1 MPKKLTTKQ
10 VKDLFSKYGY
20 IVPDGFVYTNNKQK
34 IRVYD
39 EQNEVYENMNVQQLK
54 YRTTRAATIR
64 QPYFDPNIMNININ
78 DNVDVRSND
87 SFDRWCAQRNEEFN
101 DLDDEYKHSAFNYYR
116 DVMPIIAQKQNT
128 TLNFDQNENV
138 IPQVYGLIEALKTI
152 NYGKY
157 DIRLT
162 ITDINNSISYAH
174 ANENTIN
181 FLFNSFYDYQDVG
194 DSMDALINNICD
206 VKTINIDFI
215 EKNNQGGVQAPGFFP
230 FINKSEIDLSCY
242 GIYNNEN
249 DIKNESCLLTA
260 IRSSDILNEH
270 QLELLHSMLRTR
282 NVMKTDLRKISDEFK
297 FNVHVRTIKDGGK
310 DSHYEIINNNNY
322 PLLKLVVVNNHFML
336 NKTTFAFGKKLAPQT
351 IVKKL
356 SEQNLLEP
364 ISDKKIMNLV
374 NEFKAKDERE
384 IETNYRP
391 ITIKDVNV
399 KNRYKVVKQTKRFFG
414 YEPNNDE
421 IDDRLN
427 ELQNAINELPLRN
440 KINVKDYYRF
450 SELGQKI
457 LYETGCYDGVY
468 EMTGQKAIELRK
480 SLVFPKTKITGGKKT
495 LYLTGKYYYLDI
507 NAAYMNFVK
516 YIPSGKDDGFVNVK
530 VGDIIKQMYDLRME
544 AKKNGKEKLAKTIKF
559 IMNSIWGY
567 SISKPKV
574 IKNKYV
580 NNVDF
585 YSKKYARYVL
595 KINGN
600 FVQTVNSFVSH
611 YTSPQFAKS
620 VLDEYNKFFNYIKSI
635 VPVFYENIDA
645 ILTNEQ
651 GYKKLNELNLIGD
664 DIGEFKLDKIFT
676 EFAAISDRRYVAKTI
691 DGNIIYHC
699 INKSMTYDE
708 VINKAKNE

>member
-10 VKDLFSKYGY
+10 IKDLFSKYGY

-39 EQNEVYENMNVQQLK
+39 EQNDVYENMNVQQLK

-87 SFDRWCAQRNEEFN
+87 SFDRWCSQRNEEFN

-194 DSMDALINNICD
+194 DSSEILLNNICD
-206 VKTINIDFI
+206 VKNIHLDFI
-215 EKNNQGGVQAPGFFP
+215 EKTNAGVQAPGFFP
-230 FINKSEIDLSCY
+230 FINKSELDLTMY
-242 GIYNNEN
+242 GIYNDEK

-260 IRSSDILNEH
+260 IRSSGLLNEN

-297 FNVHVRTIKDGGK
+297 FNVHVRTIKDDGK

-336 NKTTFAFGKKLAPQT
+336 NKTMTAFNKKLSIQT

-364 ISDKKIMNLV
+364 ISDEKIMNLV
-374 NEFKAKDERE
+374 NEFKSMNEKD
-384 IETNYRP
+384 IETNYRL
-391 ITIKDVNV
+391 INV
-399 KNRYKVVKQTKRFFG
+399 KNPVIKNNPYRRDVKQTKRFFG
-414 YEPNNDE
+414 YEPDNDE
-421 IDDRLN
+421 IDERLN
-427 ELQNAINELPLRN
+427 ELQKAINTLPLRN

-468 EMTGQKAIELRK
+468 EMTGNKAVELRN
-480 SLVFPKTKITGGKKT
+480 SLVFPKTKITGGEKT
-495 LYLTGKYYYLDI
+495 FYSNEKLYYLDI

-516 YIPSGKDDGFVNVK
+516 FIPSGLDDGFVNYK
-530 VGDIIKQMYDLRME
+530 VGDVIKQMYDLRMK
-544 AKKNGKEKLAKTIKF
+544 AKREGKEKLAKTIKF
-559 IMNSIWGY
+559 IMNSTWGY

-580 NNVDF
+580 QNVDF
-585 YSKKYARYVL
+585 YSKKYNRFVL
-595 KINGN
+595 KINGH
-600 FVQTVNSFVSH
+600 FVSTVNSFVPH
-611 YTSPQFAKS
+611 YVSPQFAKS

-635 VPVFYENIDA
+635 IPVFYENIDA
-645 ILTNEQ
+645 ILTNEE

-664 DIGEFKLDKIFT
+664 DMGRFKVDKIFKEIAIISNRVYVGTT
-676 EFAAISDRRYVAKTI
+676 ENNER
-691 DGNIIYHC
+691 IYHC
-699 INKSMTYDE
+699 TKKPYEDIVN
-708 VINKAKNE
+708 IAKNE